1 MQRQHKLINPD
12 NPFAAWAIMII
23 ALILFFSLLSW
34 IRDREMDPENL
45 IRCPRP
51 GPGQQLIGRG
61 HMETDGQ
68 PGELMCTYSTAP
80 IGQQVTLAS
89 SKL

>member
-1 MQRQHKLINPD
+1 MPNHKLIDTNNPITLG
-12 NPFAAWAIMII
+12 ATVII
-23 ALILFFSLLSW
+23 VLALFFSLLSW
-34 IRDREMDPENL
+34 IRNHEMDPENL

-80 IGQQVTLAS
+80 IGEHVTLAS

>member
-1 MQRQHKLINPD
+1 MPNHKLINTN
-12 NPFAAWAIMII
+12 NPITAWALAII
-23 ALILFFSLLSW
+23 GLILFFSALSW
-34 IRDREMDPENL
+34 VRDLETDPENL
-45 IRCPRP
+45 VRCPRP
-51 GPGQQLIGRG
+51 GHGQQLIGRG

>member
-1 MQRQHKLINPD
+1 MLNHKLINTN
-12 NPFAAWAIMII
+12 NPITAWAIALIG
-23 ALILFFSLLSW
+23 LILFFSALSW
-34 IRDREMDPENL
+34 IRNHEMDPENL

-80 IGQQVTLAS
+80 VEKQLAMAS
-89 SKL
+89 VGL